1 MKTYLHFKTIF
12 LFLILFNVY
21 QPSASAQGKL
31 CTFVRTTITDVGIDY
46 WCGDGFC
53 VATLFLCCDNYPV
66 ELGCVYNFTADLFG
80 GPGGGAD
87 PRYNLQFRY
96 QAPTGGWSSW
106 TGRQVFQWNNVGG
119 TGCGNL
125 GYTAVYNN
133 PGLSHQFNNVCVSNV
148 EIYQEFWEEDACGV
162 QDTYQDNC
170 GLVYD
175 DDYFRSFYHTRNIDA
190 FADGLYSYYH
200 DDGIYRTWWN
210 YQWNIANA
218 PSVPSTTV
226 NVCYNVATPSLDI
239 TSVLDANGDFA
250 LMTSL
255 SDFNSIVSRVNDQN
269 TNITIPATT
278 TFPRTF
284 YLVEMSGSNTSDW
297 CRGAHTTI
305 TVNESTIADPGFG
318 NGFWNVLAYRG
329 NNVNLTGL
337 PLVGRYVEPLLS
349 YDSRNRW
356 CSDCSPANASGY
368 IGCNPGVDNHT
379 VVSKRTGF
387 PLGTYTISVNNHD
400 DDAQLYINGGAAVFQ
415 HIGCCDAHANVWTG
429 ILCPTST
436 VEFRHAEGGGGSH
449 QGLNIAYTAPN
460 TDFGTNSWN
469 VFAYAGQDVALGAGT
484 TLYGTYTENLLTF
497 DTRWR
502 WPDSPA
508 QTTATGS
515 NGANGAAYSGCNPG
529 IDNHTVVSKRRGF
542 PCGVYSINV
551 VNDDEYRIY
560 VNGGLV
566 DNGPCCNSGWLG
578 PRWTGFLTST
588 STVEI
593 RHGEGGGG
601 TYHGLQFN
609 VVTPAIAGGTVA
621 TNQTICNGADP
632 ANLTSTTAASG
643 GTTGYSGGGTISY
656 QWESSPNNS
665 TWTNIGGATGLTY
678 DPPALT
684 STMYYRRRAYDVCNT
699 TGYSNTITITVQPI
713 PNAGVYNDAGPVE
726 FCDHAGNVP
735 QISVVSG
742 SSGSLNWQWG
752 TAGGAWYNWVAGA
765 NAGTCCFPVNP
776 QTAGADRFRV
786 IASHGACTATGATV
800 LMQNMNSPAPS
811 SLTASANNVCA
822 NATVTLTATFPFA
835 NNSFTDVISNY
846 SSVQFFSG
854 SCGGTLLGTVAH
866 TNGVATIN
874 VTPTVNTT
882 YYARSTSV
890 CETSGCGTA
899 FVTVNIET
907 TAPTVTSPGNQTLF
921 NSPANSCLGSVIL
934 SDPGVADACGGTL
947 TGTENLLPASGL
959 VLWTRADA
967 GVQLDD
973 LNRVEMWKDLS
984 GAGNHITQTTES
996 ARPVVANNAI
1006 NGLPAIRFNTSQF
1019 MTTATSFNQP
1029 YTIFTISK
1037 MNNGTDRRFIS
1048 SATINWLM
1056 GCWGGNQNVMHN
1068 NAWLTAS
1075 SGPTPDNLPHMYSAT
1090 STGATTV
1097 FYDFGVAL
1105 ASGAGGSS
1113 ALGRLQINGYSNGLN
1128 ETSDGDAAEIIIY
1141 NRVLTAAE
1149 RQKVEGYLAYKYN
1162 LQVPLA
1168 SMQAAQS
1175 FPIGANTANYQGVDA
1190 AGNTGSTTS
1199 TVTVSSYPGPTVTPS
1214 VTTLCTGGTA
1224 TMTLTGMAPSG
1235 QALNCVT
1242 NGYLAVPNVPL
1253 GANWTVETWF
1263 EILGGG
1269 VILPAGS
1276 WNTFLRGPS
1285 AHHQIIVQRS
1295 NWELGTYLG
1304 GFFGSGFRVNTLST
1318 GWHHMAAVGTGTT
1331 TTFYIDGVQVGIAP
1345 NKSTESIAAIG
1356 NYQAGNQPF
1365 GRIDD
1370 VRIWN
1375 TALSQKNINDWMTR
1389 SVTASHPNWTNLIAY
1404 YQLNSNGTN
1413 TKTPGTYTGVP
1424 TGTTT
1429 SYVNS
1434 AYYNYVWSGP
1444 GGTFSNNNNTSESTV
1459 ISNPATGTYNVY
1471 ATANGCNSTTIGTA
1485 ITAVANPVAP
1495 TATKSP
1501 NVASVCIGQT
1511 LTLTGVTDNGGGI
1524 GCQIQYSVNGGAYS
1538 ATLPSFAATVGT
1550 NTIAIKKTNCTAGLG
1565 CNESAVNTYSW
1576 TVVADPAAPTA
1587 TKSPNVA
1594 SVCVGQTLTLTG
1606 VTDNGGGVGCQIQYS
1621 VNGGAYSATLPSF
1634 AATVGTN
1641 TIAIKK
1647 TNCTAGLDCNE
1658 SSVNTYSW
1666 TVVADPA
1673 APTATKSPNVATVCE
1688 GQTLTLTGVTD
1699 NGGGIGCEIQY
1710 SVNGGAYSTTPPS
1723 FAATVGTNTI
1733 AIKKTN
1739 CTAGLDCNESS
1750 VSTYSWTVVADPTIT
1765 ANSNTTICA
1774 GGTASLSSSTS
1785 GGTGTCTYQWQISTT
1800 GAGGTYTD
1808 IVGATGSGYNTVA
1821 LGATTWYRV
1830 IRSCDGSNCNTATSN
1845 VIEVTVAPAP
1855 VAGAITKI
1863 PNVAGV
1869 CQATNVSATI
1879 TAGSGGGGIVTD
1891 VSEYSTNGG
1900 ANWNPYVSGTNI
1912 STVGLNGNNVVQI
1925 RTRRE
1930 STGSNCS
1937 PSAWNT
1943 VFWTVDNAHTA
1954 ATITNATPPTVC
1966 AGDLVTLSTNANA
1979 GTNGSISWYTG
1990 PGATGTFIGNSSI
2003 TTATPMANTT
2013 YYAYVSGSACPNLE
2027 SSVSVTARNTN
2038 SVALPGT
2045 GTYSNLQEQC
2055 TINGWTY
2062 YALAGSPN
2070 QWIFAI
2076 RKNVQSV
2083 TPTFD
2088 VDLASHTGVISSVK
2102 TSFPSHGSYL
2112 MRRYWNVTLTSGSIA
2127 NGIDIRFYYDPAD
2140 MAAAVAARDAD
2151 YITYNGSSV
2160 GPTPQWFKTNASA
2173 GGFHP
2178 SLLTPGMGNNWTFP
2192 FTFFGPG
2199 SSTGVENNVTYVQ
2212 FDGLTSLSGGTG
2224 GTTFGESFPLLPVE
2238 LVSLTA
2244 NANESSI
2251 SVNWVTASEINNEKF
2266 EVLRSTDAVNFIK
2279 VGEIAGN
2286 GTTNATNSY
2295 SFEDMDVEEN
2305 VIYYYKLRQVDYDGA
2320 EDYSEVV
2327 SAVINTEGKFMIG
2340 DLIPNP
2346 AQDYS
2351 YVEIISPVRGNI
2363 NFLITNVVGQE
2374 MLSGEFL
2381 MEEGSQRLYFDIE
2394 KLLPGNYIITIV
2406 TDTGVKEARKLQI
2419 IR

>member
-96 QAPTGGWSSW
+96 QAPTGGWSGW

-162 QDTYQDNC
+162 QDTYSASC
-170 GLVYD
+170 GIVYD

-190 FADGLYSYYH
+190 FADGIYSYYH

-218 PSVPSTTV
+218 PSVSPGTTV
-226 NVCYNVATPSLDI
+226 NVCYNVATTLDV
-239 TSVLDANGDFA
+239 TSGLDAAGNFA
-250 LMTSL
+250 LMTNL
-255 SDFNSIVSRVNDQN
+255 SDYNSIVSRTSGDV
-269 TNITIPATT
+269 TIPATT

-284 YLVEMSGSNTSDW
+284 YLVEMSGNNTSDW

-305 TVNESTIADPGFG
+305 TVNETTIADPGFG
-318 NGFWNVLAYRG
+318 IGEWNVLAYRG
-329 NNVNLTGL
+329 NNINLGI

-349 YDSRNRW
+349 FDSRNRW

-387 PLGTYTISVNNHD
+387 PLGTYTISITNHD
-400 DDAQLYINGGAAVFQ
+400 DDAQLWVNGANVYQ

-429 ILCPTST
+429 VLCPTST
-436 VEFRHAEGGGGSH
+436 IEFRHAEGGGGSH

-515 NGANGAAYSGCNPG
+515 NGSNGAAYSGCNPG

-560 VNGGLV
+560 VNGALV

-578 PRWTGFLTST
+578 PRWTGFLTSS

-632 ANLTSTTAASG
+632 ANLTNTTAASG

-665 TWTNIGGATGLTY
+665 TWSNIGGATGLTY

-713 PNAGVYNDAGPVE
+713 PLAGNYNDAGPVE

-752 TAGGAWYNWVAGA
+752 TAGGAWNNWVAGA

-822 NATVTLTATFPFA
+822 NATVTLTANFPFA
-835 NNSFTDVISNY
+835 NNTTTDVISTY

-854 SCGGTLLGTVAH
+854 SCGGTLLGTVAQ

-890 CETSGCGTA
+890 CETSGCGSA

-921 NSPANSCLGSVIL
+921 NSPANACLGSVIL
-934 SDPGVADACGGTL
+934 SDPGVTDACGGTL

-996 ARPVVANNAI
+996 ARPSVVTNAI
-1006 NGLPAIRFNTSQF
+1006 NGQPVIRFNTSQF
-1019 MTTATSFNQP
+1019 MTTATGFTNP
-1029 YTIFTISK
+1029 YSIFTITK
-1037 MNNGTDRRFIS
+1037 MNNGTDRRLIS
-1048 SATINWLM
+1048 SANQNWLL
-1056 GCWGGNQNVMHN
+1056 GYWGGGQNVMY
-1068 NAWLTAS
+1068 AEGWVAGS
-1075 SGPTPDNLPHMYSAT
+1075 AGPTPDNLPHMYSAT
-1090 STGATTV
+1090 GTGALTT
-1097 FYDFGVAL
+1097 FYDFGNVI
-1105 ASGAGGSS
+1105 ASNAGGVF
-1113 ALGRLQINGYSNGLN
+1113 APNRLQLNSYSGGLG
-1128 ETSDGDAAEIIIY
+1128 ESSDGDVAEVIIY

-1175 FPIGANTANYQGVDA
+1175 FPVGANTANYQGVDA

-1345 NKSTESIAAIG
+1345 NKSTESIASIG
-1356 NYQAGNQPF
+1356 NYQGGDQPF

-1389 SVTASHPNWTNLIAY
+1389 SVTASHPNWANLIAY

-1424 TGTTT
+1424 TGATT

-1576 TVVADPAAPTA
+1576 TVVTDPAAPTA

-1621 VNGGAYSATLPSF
+1621 VNGGAYSATPPSF

-1673 APTATKSPNVATVCE
+1673 APTATKSP
-1688 GQTLTLTGVTD
+1688 
-1699 NGGGIGCEIQY
+1699 
-1710 SVNGGAYSTTPPS
+1710 
-1723 FAATVGTNTI
+1723 
-1733 AIKKTN
+1733 
-1739 CTAGLDCNESS
+1739 
-1750 VSTYSWTVVADPTIT
+1750 
-1765 ANSNTTICA
+1765 
-1774 GGTASLSSSTS
+1774 
-1785 GGTGTCTYQWQISTT
+1785 
-1800 GAGGTYTD
+1800 
-1808 IVGATGSGYNTVA
+1808 
-1821 LGATTWYRV
+1821 
-1830 IRSCDGSNCNTATSN
+1830 
-1845 VIEVTVAPAP
+1845 
-1855 VAGAITKI
+1855 
-1863 PNVAGV
+1863 
-1869 CQATNVSATI
+1869 
-1879 TAGSGGGGIVTD
+1879 
-1891 VSEYSTNGG
+1891 
-1900 ANWNPYVSGTNI
+1900 
-1912 STVGLNGNNVVQI
+1912 
-1925 RTRRE
+1925 
-1930 STGSNCS
+1930 
-1937 PSAWNT
+1937 
-1943 VFWTVDNAHTA
+1943 
-1954 ATITNATPPTVC
+1954 
-1966 AGDLVTLSTNANA
+1966 
-1979 GTNGSISWYTG
+1979 
-1990 PGATGTFIGNSSI
+1990 
-2003 TTATPMANTT
+2003 M
-2013 YYAYVSGSACPNLE
+2013 
-2027 SSVSVTARNTN
+2027 
-2038 SVALPGT
+2038 
-2045 GTYSNLQEQC
+2045 
-2055 TINGWTY
+2055 
-2062 YALAGSPN
+2062 
-2070 QWIFAI
+2070 
-2076 RKNVQSV
+2076 
-2083 TPTFD
+2083 
-2088 VDLASHTGVISSVK
+2088 
-2102 TSFPSHGSYL
+2102 
-2112 MRRYWNVTLTSGSIA
+2112 
-2127 NGIDIRFYYDPAD
+2127 
-2140 MAAAVAARDAD
+2140 
-2151 YITYNGSSV
+2151 
-2160 GPTPQWFKTNASA
+2160 
-2173 GGFHP
+2173 
-2178 SLLTPGMGNNWTFP
+2178 
-2192 FTFFGPG
+2192 
-2199 SSTGVENNVTYVQ
+2199 
-2212 FDGLTSLSGGTG
+2212 
-2224 GTTFGESFPLLPVE
+2224 
-2238 LVSLTA
+2238 
-2244 NANESSI
+2244 
-2251 SVNWVTASEINNEKF
+2251 
-2266 EVLRSTDAVNFIK
+2266 
-2279 VGEIAGN
+2279 
-2286 GTTNATNSY
+2286 
-2295 SFEDMDVEEN
+2295 
-2305 VIYYYKLRQVDYDGA
+2305 
-2320 EDYSEVV
+2320 
-2327 SAVINTEGKFMIG
+2327 
-2340 DLIPNP
+2340 
-2346 AQDYS
+2346 
-2351 YVEIISPVRGNI
+2351 
-2363 NFLITNVVGQE
+2363 
-2374 MLSGEFL
+2374 
-2381 MEEGSQRLYFDIE
+2381 
-2394 KLLPGNYIITIV
+2394 
-2406 TDTGVKEARKLQI
+2406 
-2419 IR
+2419 